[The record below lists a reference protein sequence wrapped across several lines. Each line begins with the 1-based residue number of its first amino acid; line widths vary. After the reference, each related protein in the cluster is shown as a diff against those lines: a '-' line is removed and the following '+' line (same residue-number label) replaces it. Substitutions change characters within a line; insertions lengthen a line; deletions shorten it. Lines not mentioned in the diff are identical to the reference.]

1 MLHKHKSGQWIWI
14 HLTDLIF
21 FISTDVDILKSMHDV
36 KEFLKQFPILKV
48 IKITE
53 NPSAMPP
60 NGALFQMFHS
70 AWKQLPSNS
79 GQRNTILAFHG
90 TAEGNIQSICNNGYD
105 PSRRKGQAH
114 GAGEYF
120 AVSPKTPLGYCRGG
134 KKILLNELLLG
145 QHGTHHTRHGDIVV
159 MKNPAHDLPR
169 FIIEFQ

>member
-1 MLHKHKSGQWIWI
+1 
-14 HLTDLIF
+14 
-21 FISTDVDILKSMHDV
+21 MHDV

-60 NGALFQMFHS
+60 NGALFQKFHS
-70 AWKQLPSNS
+70 AWKQLPS

-105 PSRRKGQAH
+105 KDKRKHQAH

-120 AVSPKTPLGYCRGG
+120 AVSPGKSLEYCHGG

-145 QHGTHHTRHGDIVV
+145 QHGTHHTMQGDIVV
-159 MKNPAHDLPR
+159 MKYPAHDLPR

>member
-1 MLHKHKSGQWIWI
+1 MEAFS
-14 HLTDLIF
+14 D
-21 FISTDVDILKSMHDV
+21 
-36 KEFLKQFPILKV
+36 LKV

-60 NGALFQMFHS
+60 NGALFQKFQS
-70 AWKQLPSNS
+70 AWKKLPS

-105 PSRRKGQAH
+105 PSKRKRQAK

-120 AVSPKTPLGYCRGG
+120 AVTPVTPKGCSKIG
-134 KKILLNELLLG
+134 KKMLLNELLLG
-145 QHGTHHTRHGDIVV
+145 KEGTHHTKHGDVVV
-159 MKNPAHDLPR
+159 MKYPTHDLPR